1 MAIVL
6 TPSRYCAI
14 ATVQSS
20 FHIPPTGMQQGA
32 IDFGE
37 PRGFPL
43 KYKLM
48 PQYFQD
54 LGYETHMV
62 GKWGLGY
69 YRTEYTPTMRGFD
82 TFYGY
87 YNADEDYYNHS
98 LAQVSDCS
106 LVM

>member
-62 GKWGLGY
+62 GKVS
-69 YRTEYTPTMRGFD
+69 TEILFHEPATCHFSPRDIAVTNEIQTSNNSKITKRP
-82 TFYGY
+82 
-87 YNADEDYYNHS
+87 
-98 LAQVSDCS
+98 
-106 LVM
+106 